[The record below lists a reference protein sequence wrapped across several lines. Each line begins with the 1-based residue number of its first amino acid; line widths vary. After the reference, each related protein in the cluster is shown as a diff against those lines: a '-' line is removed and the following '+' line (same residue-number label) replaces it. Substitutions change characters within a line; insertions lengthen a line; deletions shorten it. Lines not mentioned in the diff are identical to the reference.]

1 MKKNLEKYGEILY
14 HLINFRLE
22 QYKDSKSMIG
32 LDFDSFIIISC
43 IGSHYLRT
51 KTKEGSNWD
60 SVWEQTRSKIIDK
73 HLNSKKLTIF
83 AVANLVN
90 LPKETVRRKIE
101 ILKKK
106 KLISH
111 TTNEGLLPTEK
122 TEELM
127 KPFATKEL
135 KVLANFLKALKKNK
149 TLDQLLNF

>member
-1 MKKNLEKYGEILY
+1 MKKNLDKYGEILY

-32 LDFDSFIIISC
+32 VDFDSFMIMSC

-60 SVWEQTRSKIIDK
+60 SIWEQTRTKIIDK

-83 AVANLVN
+83 AVSNLVN

-101 ILKKK
+101 ILKNK
-106 KLISH
+106 KLISYSR
-111 TTNEGLLPTEK
+111 NEGLLPTEK

-149 TLDQLLNF
+149 SLDQLLNF

>member
-1 MKKNLEKYGEILY
+1 MKKNLDKYGEILY

-32 LDFDSFIIISC
+32 VDFDSFMIMSC

-60 SVWEQTRSKIIDK
+60 SIWEQTRTKIIDK

-83 AVANLVN
+83 AVSNLVN

-149 TLDQLLNF
+149 TLEQLLNF

>member
-1 MKKNLEKYGEILY
+1 MKKNLDKYGEILY

-32 LDFDSFIIISC
+32 VDFDSFMIMSC

-60 SVWEQTRSKIIDK
+60 SIWEQTRTKIIDK

-83 AVANLVN
+83 AVSNLVN
-90 LPKETVRRKIE
+90 LPKETVRRKIK

-149 TLDQLLNF
+149 TLEQLLNF

>member
-1 MKKNLEKYGEILY
+1 LKKNLDKYGEILY

-32 LDFDSFIIISC
+32 VDFDSFMIISC

-60 SVWEQTRSKIIDK
+60 FIWEQTRSSNNDK

-83 AVANLVN
+83 AVSNIVS

-101 ILKKK
+101 LLKKK
-106 KLISH
+106 RLISYS
-111 TTNEGLLPTEK
+111 TNRGLTPTEK
-122 TEELM
+122 IEELM
-127 KPFATKEL
+127 KPFAMKEL

-149 TLDQLLNF
+149 SLDQLLNF